1 MAHQTYSLYT
11 NGSEIIG
18 LHMANMPNRML
29 LQWCNTCNTVKIVI
43 LRQSTSVVAT
53 LGLDHL
59 EKLEL
64 FQVHLESLSINFRDD
79 WLSYGCVWVSTS
91 SSVTRRDICHTS
103 PNSDRRIKTRF
114 CWLIRFLLSD
124 FEFSTLAMLW
134 QSVTFCQKVVP
145 KPVQHQHDSPST
157 DFGEVKLCDYELDV
171 LETILNIGKKVE
183 NWVRTNEILRICQ
196 KVVPW

>member
-29 LQWCNTCNTVKIVI
+29 LQWCNTCNTVKIII
-43 LRQSTSVVAT
+43 LRQSTPAVAT

-91 SSVTRRDICHTS
+91 SSVTWCDICHTS
-103 PNSDRRIKTRF
+103 PNSDRRAF
-114 CWLIRFLLSD
+114 VDWSD
-124 FEFSTLAMLW
+124 FCCRTLNLAHLPRCDRAWHFVKRWSQNLFNTSMTVHP
-134 QSVTFCQKVVP
+134 QISVK
-145 KPVQHQHDSPST
+145 
-157 DFGEVKLCDYELDV
+157 
-171 LETILNIGKKVE
+171 
-183 NWVRTNEILRICQ
+183 
-196 KVVPW
+196 

>member
-29 LQWCNTCNTVKIVI
+29 LQWCNTCNTVKIII
-43 LRQSTSVVAT
+43 LRRSISSSGN
-53 LGLDHL
+53 LGFGPLR
-59 EKLEL
+59 KLEL

-79 WLSYGCVWVSTS
+79 WLSYGCVWVSTKQQRYS
-91 SSVTRRDICHTS
+91 AWHLPHKSKLRPTC
-103 PNSDRRIKTRF
+103 F

-134 QSVTFCQKVVP
+134 QSVTF
-145 KPVQHQHDSPST
+145 
-157 DFGEVKLCDYELDV
+157 VKRWSQNLFNTSMTV
-171 LETILNIGKKVE
+171 HPQISVK
-183 NWVRTNEILRICQ
+183 
-196 KVVPW
+196 